1 MTDNLSNDMFKMVVD
16 SEGGAMEPSVVVD
29 GFMDLVEVQAC
40 CCGKLAPSSHP
51 HAHPHPHVS
60 LLCNWLTELGS
71 QGLCHDCDT
80 AWNQLQVLRRQPNRQ
95 AVSHS

>member
-40 CCGKLAPSSHP
+40 CCGKMRATLTLTLTSRVTALQL
-51 HAHPHPHVS
+51 VDRTWITRS
-60 LLCNWLTELGS
+60 LS
-71 QGLCHDCDT
+71 
-80 AWNQLQVLRRQPNRQ
+80 
-95 AVSHS
+95 